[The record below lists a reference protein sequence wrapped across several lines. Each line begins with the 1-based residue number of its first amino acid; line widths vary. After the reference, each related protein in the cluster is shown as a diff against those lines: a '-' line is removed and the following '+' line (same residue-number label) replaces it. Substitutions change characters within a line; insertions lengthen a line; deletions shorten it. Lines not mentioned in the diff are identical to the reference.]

1 MTDADH
7 RNNRRTVA
15 AYEGYAGGYAAAVPA
30 MPSGNAAADLR
41 RLAAAAGPSGQVLEI
56 GSGPGWDADFL
67 ETLGVRVRR
76 TDVTEAFVRFQLE
89 RGKNAHRL
97 DLLTDEIEGVY
108 DGIAMLYVLQHF
120 EREQVDAVLD
130 KLARGLAA
138 NGVLLMSHMLGEGE
152 EWEGDGGDY
161 RVVRWP
167 AAAMDARLQR
177 AGFAVESESFID
189 SERRPWRS
197 VLARKRD

>member
-15 AYEGYAGGYAAAVPA
+15 AYEGYARGYAAAVPA
-30 MPSGNAAADLR
+30 IPSGNAAADLR

-189 SERRPWRS
+189 SEQRPWRS